1 MMDLTNFYERG
12 MNMRKTI
19 SVIMSIVMIVSMLC
33 VGISAAPAGTAI
45 KDAAGFAAMDP
56 TGDYY
61 LAADITIDTTYATA
75 FTGNFDGNSHTITT
89 SVPLFA
95 EVGGG
100 SFKNLIIEGS
110 IAVTG
115 ADVYAAALALRV
127 TKNTVTTF
135 ENIVNKADV
144 IGEYRAGGIV
154 AQINASAAEDAST
167 ETTFTKCFNYGK
179 VAGTSMV
186 GGIVGYSQG
195 AKTTFVDCVNMGDV
209 SDSSGLAGGIIGRD
223 AGDLKTGSSFF
234 TITVTNC
241 YNGGKISGTSN
252 VGGIVG
258 YMKSIVANVSGCV
271 NVGEVSSTTNDAGG
285 IVGHVGAK
293 DYLATGNFTNCQNF
307 GTINYTG
314 ENATG
319 SAAGIVGYC
328 YGSGSVGTVTID
340 GCANYG
346 ALNSTM
352 FASHFV
358 GYVNNLK
365 AVIKNSI
372 GAATITDDKY
382 KVIVG
387 CSSAGVSDGTLAYGF
402 NFSGITLKTGDAT
415 DRFSYAT
422 AEANAGN
429 IISIADYMTKCPG
442 VITYSDVVV
451 PQTPAA
457 PTPALPESY
466 GPSPSTGDN
475 FVVYAVIAVVAVL
488 GVAVVSKKKV
498 ND

>member
-1 MMDLTNFYERG
+1 MKEVCT
-12 MNMRKTI
+12 MRKTI
-19 SVIMSIVMIVSMLC
+19 AVIMSIVMIVSMLC
-33 VGISAAPAGTAI
+33 RGISATPAGTAI
-45 KDAAGFAAMDP
+45 TDAAGFAAMDP
-56 TGDYY
+56 AGSYY
-61 LAADITIDTTYATA
+61 LDADITVDTTYATA
-75 FTGNFDGNSHTITT
+75 FTGNFDGNGHTITT

-100 SFKNLIIEGS
+100 SFKNLIIEGAIS
-110 IAVTG
+110 VTG
-115 ADVYAAALALRV
+115 SDVYAAALALRV

-135 ENIVNKADV
+135 ENIVNKANV
-144 IGEYRAGGIV
+144 TGEYRAGGIV

-234 TITVTNC
+234 TVTITNC

-252 VGGIVG
+252 VAGIAG
-258 YMKSIVANVSGCV
+258 YVKSIVANITGCV

-285 IVGHVGAK
+285 IVGHIGAK
-293 DYLATGNFTNCQNF
+293 DYLATANIKNCKNF

-314 ENATG
+314 DNATG
-319 SAAGIVGYC
+319 SAAGIAAYC
-328 YGSGSVGTVTID
+328 YGSGDVGNVMIED
-340 GCANYG
+340 CCNYG
-346 ALNSTM
+346 AINSTK
-352 FASHFV
+352 FASHFI

-365 AVIKNSI
+365 ATIKNCT
-372 GAATITDDKY
+372 GAAAITDENY

-387 CSSAGVSDGTLAYGF
+387 CSSAGVSDGTFAYGF
-402 NFSGITLKTGDAT
+402 NFAGITLKNGDAT

-429 IISIADYMTKCPG
+429 IISLREYMEKCPG
-442 VITYSDVVV
+442 VITYADVAV
-451 PQTPAA
+451 PQAPAA
-457 PTPALPESY
+457 PTPAGNTNDPVT
-466 GPSPSTGDN
+466 PPAPSTGDS
-475 FVVYAVIAVVAVL
+475 FVIYAVVAVVAVL
-488 GVAVVSKKKV
+488 GVAFVAKKRVS
-498 ND
+498 D